1 MKVEDVKKVG
11 IVGCGTMGPTIAATV
26 SLKYDVVVKEVNQA
40 LADKGRERIAAC
52 FPILVKRG
60 KLTEEQKDAVL
71 SRLKVT
77 TVMEDLKDCQ
87 VIIDAVPDDPKLK
100 GEILSSLNKMCPP
113 ETIFTTTSSILPI
126 TALAAAS
133 GRPDRMIGTHFCN
146 PAHLMAL
153 VEVAPALQT
162 SQQTVD
168 FAMEFCRKLEKTPVK
183 CKDWPGFIVNYLL
196 FPFLISAI
204 KAYQNG
210 LATPEEIDAACKLG
224 LGHPMGPFELLDMVA
239 IDTCIVSMDALYKEL
254 QDERFALPPL
264 LKRMHEAGYLGRKV
278 GRGFYDY
285 TKK

>member
-11 IVGCGTMGPTIAATV
+11 IVGCGTMGPTIVAAV

-40 LADKGRERIAAC
+40 LADKAKERIAGC

-60 KLTEEQKDAVL
+60 KVTEEQKNQIL
-71 SRLKVT
+71 SRLQVT
-77 TVMEDLKDCQ
+77 TELEAIKDCQ
-87 VIIDAVPDDPKLK
+87 VIIDAVPDNLKLK

-162 SQQTVD
+162 SPQTID
-168 FAMEFCRKLEKTPVK
+168 FAMDFCRKLEKSPVK

-210 LATPEEIDAACKLG
+210 LATPEEIDTACKLG

-239 IDTCIVSMDALYKEL
+239 IDTCIVSMDALYQQL
-254 QDERFALPPL
+254 QEERFALPPL
-264 LKRMHEAGYLGRKV
+264 LKRMNEAGYLGRKV